1 MAENHELRTAWDF
14 VEKTG
19 RSIFLTGKAG
29 TGKTTFLKTIVEKSR
44 KRPIV
49 VAPTGV
55 AAINAGGVTIHSF
68 FQLPFTPYV
77 PGSKLESKFDFGR
90 EKRKIIASID
100 LLIID
105 EISMVRAD
113 LLDAIDTV
121 LRRFRDHYQPF
132 GGVQLLMIG
141 DLAQLTPVVTAEDE
155 QILKPY
161 YDTPYFFGS
170 KALQQIDYVTIQL
183 DHVYRQQDM
192 SFIDILNQIREGHP
206 TSEVLSVLNNHYKPT
221 FIPKPEEPYI
231 RLTTHNQLANYY
243 NDTELK
249 KLSGR
254 SYLFHAEISG
264 TFPDFSYPTAET
276 LELKQGAQVMFV
288 KNDPSAEHLYYN
300 GRIGRVTYV
309 DAYKILVLC
318 DGDNDA
324 IEVEPLE
331 WENTR
336 YTLNEE
342 TREIETEVQGVFK
355 QYPLRLAWAIT
366 IHKSQ
371 GLTFDRAIIDANQSF
386 APGQVY
392 VALSRCRSLEGLV
405 LASPLGTR
413 AIINDERVD
422 SYIAQQEEEA
432 QKSIA
437 QLPALKQEYERYLLL
452 QLFDFR
458 SLLYQQETM
467 VRIFA
472 EFFYHSHASLKQ
484 LQDQTLMDI
493 RKSVIDIAGKWQQ
506 KISAMTFDQL
516 HDEEFLER
524 VKRSATYFADT
535 LYKTLAKPLELSA
548 KIETNNKQAKRRLD
562 RALSEEKETW
572 ASRRYLLVKIAEQG
586 FSVTHYLREKQM
598 SMLDAIDESDIK
610 PKRARKSRAKKE
622 TKEKPKEARI
632 KNAVTP
638 NNELGTWGEEQAAD
652 FLIHKGYTILER
664 DWKSGH
670 RDIDIIATNG
680 QVVVFVE
687 VKARRNRI
695 FGEPEDAVDYMKMH
709 NLRAAINHY
718 VKFKN
723 IRLDIRFDVITVV
736 GTPYMGQAEI
746 THIEDVPF
754 L

>member
-14 VEKTG
+14 VENTG

-121 LRRFRDHYQPF
+121 LRRFRDHYLPF

-206 TSEVLSVLNNHYKPT
+206 TPEALSILNSHCKPT

-318 DGDNDA
+318 EGDNEA

-458 SLLYQQETM
+458 PLLYQQETM

-493 RKSVIDIAGKWQQ
+493 KKSVIEIAGKWQQ

-572 ASRRYLLVKIAEQG
+572 VSRRYLLVKIAEQG

-632 KNAVTP
+632 KNIVTP
-638 NNELGTWGEEQAAD
+638 NNELGTWGEEQAAE

-723 IRLDIRFDVITVV
+723 IRLDIRFDIITVV